1 MCDVCR
7 PILGRT
13 AKNHAGKPCIL
24 GKVLYCNL
32 CSVYGHSPSQCPK
45 TAMKQLRE
53 EPVRAEELVEE
64 PLVYSAPEKW
74 IEISDSEQ
82 AFSSML
88 IANKIVPMAC
98 QEKGKLDE
106 RDYHNNK
113 ERLMNLVEST
123 GAKLVLLAHP
133 WAKAEDEQLRELI
146 VANTDEGG
154 KIDWKQVAV
163 KMTRRTQEHCKARQ
177 VILVQQLLQKNK
189 KSSK

>member
-1 MCDVCR
+1 MCDICR

-45 TAMKQLRE
+45 TAMKLLRE
-53 EPVRAEELVEE
+53 ETVRAEELVEE

-123 GAKLVLLAHP
+123 GAKLVLLALP

-146 VANTDEGG
+146 LANTDEGG

-163 KMTRRTQEHCKARQ
+163 KMTRRTQEHCKARHI
-177 VILVQQLLQKNK
+177 VLQQQSLQKNK
-189 KSSK
+189 KSGK